1 MVKNDRDIN
10 ELVLKL
16 EETCHKEASEGKTG
30 QTSRKNSNNDSLES
44 QASAGRISS
53 EGRQKSV

>member
-44 QASAGRISS
+44 
-53 EGRQKSV
+53 

>member
-1 MVKNDRDIN
+1 MKRSFL
-10 ELVLKL
+10 EAALK
-16 EETCHKEASEGKTG
+16 GKTG

-44 QASAGRISS
+44 QASAGRIFS